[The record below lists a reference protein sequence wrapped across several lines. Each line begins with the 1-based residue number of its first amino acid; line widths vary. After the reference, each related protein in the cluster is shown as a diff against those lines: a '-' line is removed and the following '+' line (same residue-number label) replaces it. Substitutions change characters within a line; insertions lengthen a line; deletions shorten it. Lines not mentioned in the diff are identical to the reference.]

1 MISCYSIR
9 AVVILNHI
17 CIASATGIFIHNALD
32 IVAAALVLWIDNR
45 TLLRNIF
52 LPFNFPLSLQGWGLV
67 SCPNP
72 DTNPY
77 CEGGRDATVL
87 QELEL
92 PVVSREVCLE
102 AVTAAACPPSAGCD
116 RGDEEYLTNLVS
128 KQFCFGGEA
137 GRSSC
142 FGDSGS
148 PVVVTSTRTDGTTKY
163 R

>member
-1 MISCYSIR
+1 M
-9 AVVILNHI
+9 
-17 CIASATGIFIHNALD
+17 
-32 IVAAALVLWIDNR
+32 
-45 TLLRNIF
+45 
-52 LPFNFPLSLQGWGLV
+52 QGWGLV

-72 DTNPY
+72 ESNPH
-77 CEGGRDATVL
+77 CEGGRDVTVL
-87 QELEL
+87 QEAEL

-102 AVTAAACPPSAGCD
+102 AVMAAACPPSAGCD

-148 PVVVTSTRTDGTTKY
+148 PLVVTSTRADGSTKY

>member
-1 MISCYSIR
+1 MK
-9 AVVILNHI
+9 AVV
-17 CIASATGIFIHNALD
+17 
-32 IVAAALVLWIDNR
+32 AAFNQEKALVGAFSVITN
-45 TLLRNIF
+45 LRME
-52 LPFNFPLSLQGWGLV
+52 LV
-67 SCPNP
+67 
-72 DTNPY
+72 
-77 CEGGRDATVL
+77 EAL
-87 QELEL
+87 
-92 PVVSREVCLE
+92 LE